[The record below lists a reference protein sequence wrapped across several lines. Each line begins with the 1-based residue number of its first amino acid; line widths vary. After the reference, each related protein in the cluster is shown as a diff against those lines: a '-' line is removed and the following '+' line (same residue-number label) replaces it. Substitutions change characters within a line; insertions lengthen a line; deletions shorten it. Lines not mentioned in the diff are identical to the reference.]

1 MIENAYKGPRTLR
14 VDRRLRKSAKE
25 YARVMGR
32 GYVTVWVLIVL
43 AGFVALYLIV
53 TNTDLV
59 SARVWA
65 GLFALGALLAP
76 LYAIHAFRVQRDEF
90 KELWNDKEHILGV
103 LTQLEGRRAE
113 AAALQIEGN
122 GLRSADAVPEWIA
135 RVEKWRVTTRGN
147 LYDLHPAE
155 AGYFS
160 TLGLYRP
167 VTLVSEI
174 PFHVTTEQKRTLEH
188 LRERMARL
196 NEIRDRWVLT
206 GY

>member
-1 MIENAYKGPRTLR
+1 MVEHVYRGPRTVRVERGLR
-14 VDRRLRKSAKE
+14 RSATE
-25 YARVMGR
+25 YVRVMGR
-32 GYVTVWVLIVL
+32 GFVTVWVLIVL
-43 AGFVALYLIV
+43 AGFVALYLLV
-53 TNTDLV
+53 TNTDIV
-59 SARVWA
+59 SPRVWA

-76 LYAIHAFRVQRDEF
+76 LYAVHAFRIQRDEF
-90 KELWNDKEHILGV
+90 KELWDDKEHILTV
-103 LTQLEGRRAE
+103 LTELEERRAE

-122 GLRSADAVPEWIA
+122 GLRAAEEVPEWKA
-135 RVEKWRVTTRGN
+135 RVEKWRETTRSS

-160 TLGLYRP
+160 TLGLCRP
-167 VTLVSEI
+167 VTVVSEI
-174 PFHVTTEQKRTLEH
+174 PFHVTTEQKNTLEH